1 MIRAVRQLGGGL
13 VYAFLSLAIVIGV
26 FSLALAES
34 SLAPQPT
41 ATLDPSA
48 ILQTLVSTQMSARP
62 TATPS
67 LPATGTAT
75 ALTFCTP
82 PPGWLLILVQPGDT
96 LSELAARYQTTPEAL
111 TQANCLSRASLP
123 PGSGLYVPPLPTQ
136 KVVIAC
142 GPLPGWVRDYVVAP
156 GDTLYHISRLYST
169 TVGDL
174 QRANCLN
181 STLIYAGQ
189 TLWVPNV
196 PTITPRVTIIPEF
209 GTPTEVPTEPL
220 TSTPLPF
227 TSTPSPTA
235 PPPTATPSAT
245 PDA

>member
-13 VYAFLSLAIVIGV
+13 IYAFISLAIVIGV

-34 SLAPQPT
+34 YLAPPPT
-41 ATLDPSA
+41 ATLDLSA
-48 ILQTLVSTQMSARP
+48 ILQTLVSTQMSPRP

-67 LPATGTAT
+67 LPPTATAT
-75 ALTFCTP
+75 ALPFCMP

-96 LSELAARYQTTPEAL
+96 LADLAARYQITPEAL
-111 TQANCLSRASLP
+111 TQANCLTGLSLA
-123 PGSGLYVPPLPTQ
+123 PGSGLYVPPLPTRRG
-136 KVVIAC
+136 VIAC
-142 GPLPGWVRDYVVAP
+142 GPLPGWVHNYIVEP
-156 GDTLYHISRLYST
+156 GDTLYHISRLYNTNVS
-169 TVGDL
+169 DL

-189 TLWVPNV
+189 VLWVPNG
-196 PTITPRVTIIPEF
+196 PTITPGVTIIPEF

-235 PPPTATPSAT
+235 PPPTATPST